1 MKNLK
6 IKFVAFT
13 ALTVLMFSSNSAIQA
28 QTEAENRGQF
38 GIHFMPSFTKIDVR
52 DSKGNV
58 IPGSVSLQPGFGIL
72 LGFNI
77 SSHFGIQ
84 GEINYL
90 SISQKYKDASVDR
103 EIKIR
108 YINVPLLLTLNT
120 DKSKQVNMNVVAGP
134 EFGFNTGASINS
146 TGTKGTDTLQAVVV
160 LKKANVGFAYGA
172 GLEFAM
178 NKSRSCFF
186 ELGYRGF
193 YSFVDVT
200 TTVNS
205 DNKYNAVVELPKN
218 RNSVYIGVTVQF

>member
-6 IKFVAFT
+6 IKSVALT
-13 ALTVLMFSSNSAIQA
+13 ALVALVFSSNIVIQA
-28 QTEAENRGQF
+28 QTETENRGEF

-52 DSKGNV
+52 DSQGNV
-58 IPGSVSLQPGFGIL
+58 IPGSISLQPGFGIL

-77 SSHFGIQ
+77 SNHIGIQ

-90 SISQKYKDASVDR
+90 SISQKYTDASVDR
-103 EIKIR
+103 EVKIR
-108 YINVPLLLTLNT
+108 YINVPILLTLNT
-120 DKSKQVNMNVVAGP
+120 DKSKQFNMNVVAGP

-146 TGTKGTDTLQAVVV
+146 TGTEGTDTLQAVVV
-160 LKKANVGFAYGA
+160 LKKGNVGFAYGA

-205 DNKYNAVVELPKN
+205 EEKYNAVVELPRN
-218 RNSVYIGVTVQF
+218 RNSVYIGLTVQF